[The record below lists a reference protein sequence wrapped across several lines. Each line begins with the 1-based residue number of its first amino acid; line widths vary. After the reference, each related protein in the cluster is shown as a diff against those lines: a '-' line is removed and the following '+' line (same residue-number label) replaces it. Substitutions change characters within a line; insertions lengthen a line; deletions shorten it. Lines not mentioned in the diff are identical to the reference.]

1 MDCFNFFCS
10 LRQNTTSNYNYC
22 GHLACQNRYKEPII
36 LYTALVT
43 KTANNIK
50 SEYQNIDK
58 SNKDLRLGNPQ

>member
-22 GHLACQNRYKEPII
+22 EHLACQNRHKEPII
-36 LYTALVT
+36 LYTPLI
-43 KTANNIK
+43 NNIE

-58 SNKDLRLGNPQ
+58 SDNDIAD